1 MSRSALDLQ
10 YNITRYFNI
19 LFLQDLDFPDKTDI
33 TFMVDMLME
42 VIGDLSKDPLNYR
55 NRQFTSVYTGIK
67 GSDDDLCDP

>member
-1 MSRSALDLQ
+1 
-10 YNITRYFNI
+10 
-19 LFLQDLDFPDKTDI
+19 
-33 TFMVDMLME
+33 MVDMLME